1 MSDGYLCWRE
11 GWGEGWSTE
20 ALALSPLAAQ
30 VRGHRGYPWEADS
43 LLGGCLHLLGWDC
56 TRCPA
61 RICRHEQAHLPAAC
75 PACAPTLLC
84 LRPPSRSHPPAPT
97 AAADALAAVNAEHAI
112 DGRKCEAKFAL
123 PEGKVGSAR
132 TTRIFVARIPA
143 SLSDSQ
149 FRQYF
154 EQVRHAP

>member
-1 MSDGYLCWRE
+1 
-11 GWGEGWSTE
+11 
-20 ALALSPLAAQ
+20 
-30 VRGHRGYPWEADS
+30 
-43 LLGGCLHLLGWDC
+43 
-56 TRCPA
+56 
-61 RICRHEQAHLPAAC
+61 
-75 PACAPTLLC
+75 
-84 LRPPSRSHPPAPT
+84 
-97 AAADALAAVNAEHAI
+97 VNAEHAI

-154 EQVRHAP
+154 EQVRLFIVIMPFVACLPARLLAAACFPLLVSCMRVSVHACVHACSLGQRWQLGPEVAASRL